1 MKIAYAAIFDP
12 EDPLVWSGTE
22 HRVYKGLQLAGHE
35 VIPISNLHHGRS
47 IGRAIRK
54 WFACTTKKQHL
65 HFWDLDTAQDY
76 ANDIVQRLSASTA
89 VDCIVSTSL
98 VPLAFLDP
106 KYKAFVWTDATF
118 VGLRQDYD
126 EFSRSRLSGPSYR
139 HALSIDRL
147 NVERATKV
155 VLSSSW
161 AEQSLREEFPQVDV
175 SVIPFGANYDITT
188 IRSAEP
194 RESIVLTFLAVRWHE
209 KGGDKA
215 FAVFSKLSE
224 IYSNVELNI
233 VGCLPPKHVTDC
245 PNVKVWGFVNKF
257 TESGRQLFESI
268 MYETDYVIV
277 PTMAEA
283 FGMFAAEAAAF
294 GTIVLSHN
302 VGGLS
307 TVVVHEETGFI
318 FDIDDSIDVWVNTVV
333 RLQNDSQLK
342 AKIGASARRRYD
354 TLLNWDT
361 AINSFTQLIES
372 NTR

>member
-22 HRVYKGLQLAGHE
+22 NRVYKGLQLAGHE

-54 WFACTTKKQHL
+54 WCARTTKKQHL

-76 ANDIVQRLSASTA
+76 ANDIVQRLSDYSE

-98 VPLAFLDP
+98 VPLAFLDS
-106 KYKAFVWTDATF
+106 KYKAYVWTDATF
-118 VGLRQDYD
+118 VGLRQDYE
-126 EFSRSRLSGPSYR
+126 EFSPSRLSGPSYR

-155 VLSSSW
+155 VLSSLW
-161 AEQSLREEFPQVDV
+161 AEESLRKEHPKADV
-175 SVIPFGANYDITT
+175 SVIPFGANYDITS
-188 IRSAEP
+188 IRIAEP
-194 RESIVLTFLAVRWHE
+194 RYSIVLTFLAVRWHE

-215 FAVFSKLSE
+215 FAVFSRLTE
-224 IYSNVELNI
+224 IYANVELNI
-233 VGCLPPKHVTDC
+233 VGCVPPRHVTDC
-245 PNVKVWGFVNKF
+245 LNVKVWGFVNKF

-268 MYETDYVIV
+268 MNETDYVIV
-277 PTMAEA
+277 PTIAEA

-294 GTIVLSHN
+294 GTIVLTNN

-307 TVVVHEETGFI
+307 TVVVNQETGFT
-318 FDIDDSIDVWVNTVV
+318 FDIDDSIDVWVSTVV
-333 RLQNDSQLK
+333 RLENDLKLK

-361 AINSFTQLIES
+361 AITSFTQLIES
-372 NTR
+372 NTK